1 MNFNEY
7 SDTERYL
14 NAATRGLWGRQR
26 RALKTKLR
34 GHITA
39 RVQDFRLGGLSAAE
53 AERQPLRERA
63 RAGERRH
70 AGRAYPASAGQGG
83 GADRPADDGPLTV
96 FPQRLAQMNSQFL
109 LSDDA

>member
-14 NAATRGLWGRQR
+14 NAATRGLWGHQR
-26 RALKTKLR
+26 HALKTELR

-70 AGRAYPASAGQGG
+70 AGRAYPASAEQGG
-83 GADRPADDGPLTV
+83 GADRPADAGQPQCRAVRLRGV
-96 FPQRLAQMNSQFL
+96 FP
-109 LSDDA
+109 